1 MSLVPVPSARG
12 AARDHVRELQRAARR
27 RPALLP
33 QLRQAR
39 SPVRLAFLDALG
51 PTGSPPPP
59 AGALPAAWAPGGYE
73 LTPSGYVPIQENGA
87 AGWARRNSGLIGLL
101 AVLVLCLLTGLLV
114 GHWVSQSKTPR
125 EPDDQESKAS
135 ARSAPARP
143 AAGAAKEAS
152 STTGGESSTPAA
164 SKASA
169 SENKKDEEA
178 GKHETAKEKA
188 PPAKPKPV
196 SKAKINK
203 LTQSTGKKHQEEI
216 NSLGAEPIETG

>member
-1 MSLVPVPSARG
+1 MSLVPVPSAE
-12 AARDHVRELQRAARR
+12 AQPETTCANCNASLVTDQRYCLSCGK
-27 RPALLP
+27 PA
-33 QLRQAR
+33 

-87 AGWARRNSGLIGLL
+87 AGWARRNSSLIGLL

-114 GHWVSQSKTPR
+114 GHWVSQSKT
-125 EPDDQESKAS
+125 
-135 ARSAPARP
+135 APNQTIKVEGLGALG
-143 AAGAAKEAS
+143 AGAAVAGAAKEAS
-152 STTGGESSTPAA
+152 STTGAGSSTPAA
-164 SKASA
+164 SKASS
-169 SENKKDEEA
+169 SEDKKDEEA
-178 GKHETAKEKA
+178 GKHESAKEKA

-216 NSLGAEPIETG
+216 NALGAEPIETG

>member
-1 MSLVPVPSARG
+1 MSLVPVPSEQSQQPDTCANCN
-12 AARDHVRELQRAARR
+12 APLVADQRYCLSCGN
-27 RPALLP
+27 PV
-33 QLRQAR
+33 

-51 PTGSPPPP
+51 PGGSPPAP

-73 LTPSGYVPIQENGA
+73 LTPSGYVPIQEQGA
-87 AGWARRNSGLIGLL
+87 AGWLRRNSGLIGLL

-114 GHWVSQSKTPR
+114 GHWVSQSKTPANQTIKV
-125 EPDDQESKAS
+125 EGLGALG
-135 ARSAPARP
+135 
-143 AAGAAKEAS
+143 AGAAVAGASKESTSTSAS
-152 STTGGESSTPAA
+152 GSSTPAA
-164 SKASA
+164 SKGSA

-188 PPAKPKPV
+188 PPAKPKAV

-216 NSLGAEPIETG
+216 NALGAEPIETH